1 MDISISEAKAKLSEY
16 VEKARQGQEITLHKN
31 NVPVCKLVKIE
42 ATTNKQFGL
51 LRGKAVI
58 PDDFDHYDQ
67 EIIDMFYGPNSE

>member
-42 ATTNKQFGL
+42 AYHEQAI
-51 LRGKAVI
+51 RIA
-58 PDDFDHYDQ
+58 
-67 EIIDMFYGPNSE
+67 SR